1 MKTLRLSRL
10 WLRYSTWLKNQLLKY
25 EVHGDKNWE
34 PTCKKQEEEMNWSL
48 GDPSG
53 LPQNCLLAVT
63 IRNSNSTLGL
73 FSLMPA
79 NSNHRA
85 IVTVFKS
92 HVNFLIKS
100 QSAKPRRGD
109 SQGWDEKKEC
119 GSWGFSV
126 WGPSGPSV
134 HSALGCYT
142 ASLQSFILGFK
153 MVITYKQVPM
163 LSRAQLLSRLVDISF
178 PMINSPTEDGKV
190 ILLFLSKGINRTK
203 EKRKKKTGLR
213 EPPLQSA

>member
-1 MKTLRLSRL
+1 MGAHSQRAKEGNELECGGPFRTTTEL
-10 WLRYSTWLKNQLLKY
+10 WPSETSTPLL
-25 EVHGDKNWE
+25 VCFLQCQQ
-34 PTCKKQEEEMNWSL
+34 TQ
-48 GDPSG
+48 
-53 LPQNCLLAVT
+53 
-63 IRNSNSTLGL
+63 I
-73 FSLMPA
+73 
-79 NSNHRA
+79 HRA

-119 GSWGFSV
+119 GSEVSLLGGS
-126 WGPSGPSV
+126 SGPSL

-142 ASLQSFILGFK
+142 ASMWSFTLVFK

-178 PMINSPTEDGKV
+178 PMRNSPREDGK
-190 ILLFLSKGINRTK
+190 
-203 EKRKKKTGLR
+203 
-213 EPPLQSA
+213 

>member
-1 MKTLRLSRL
+1 
-10 WLRYSTWLKNQLLKY
+10 
-25 EVHGDKNWE
+25 
-34 PTCKKQEEEMNWSL
+34 MNWSL

-63 IRNSNSTLGL
+63 IRNSDSTLGL

-119 GSWGFSV
+119 GS
-126 WGPSGPSV
+126 
-134 HSALGCYT
+134 
-142 ASLQSFILGFK
+142 
-153 MVITYKQVPM
+153 
-163 LSRAQLLSRLVDISF
+163 
-178 PMINSPTEDGKV
+178 
-190 ILLFLSKGINRTK
+190 
-203 EKRKKKTGLR
+203 
-213 EPPLQSA
+213 